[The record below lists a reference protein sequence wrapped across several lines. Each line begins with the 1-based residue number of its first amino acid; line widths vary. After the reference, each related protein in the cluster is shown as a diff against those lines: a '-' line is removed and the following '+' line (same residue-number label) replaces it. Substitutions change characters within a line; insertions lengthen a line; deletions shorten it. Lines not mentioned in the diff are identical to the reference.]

1 MKSILAIL
9 LTLFGSW
16 GAPAQEIQEGMLGPL
31 PAMAANLRNPASHPA
46 EWASLKEFLEKDD
59 SNKHFYREGVYDCK
73 HFSLELFRRAQTNEM
88 ACYIVLIRFA
98 EIQEGH
104 SVICFPTMD
113 KGDVFVDFTPIQ
125 MRDHQ
130 EPMKAIAMIAPRQPR
145 IQVPLQQVPDNFTND
160 AAFFISYQ
168 AQQPLLH
175 EAAALL
181 ASSQKELSDL
191 QEQIE
196 TLQQNPHLTQGQKA
210 ELGKLSDEYA
220 EKYRRYQAATE
231 VYRSYE
237 KDWKS
242 PFDSNQEYTVINIT
256 RY

>member
-1 MKSILAIL
+1 
-9 LTLFGSW
+9 
-16 GAPAQEIQEGMLGPL
+16 
-31 PAMAANLRNPASHPA
+31 
-46 EWASLKEFLEKDD
+46 
-59 SNKHFYREGVYDCK
+59 
-73 HFSLELFRRAQTNEM
+73 M

-104 SVICFPTMD
+104 SVVCFPTTD

-125 MRDHQ
+125 MRDRQ

-160 AAFFISYQ
+160 ASFFISYQ
-168 AQQPLLH
+168 AQQPQLH

-191 QEQIE
+191 QEKIE
-196 TLQQNPHLTQGQKA
+196 TLQRNPHLTQDQKA
-210 ELGKLSDEYA
+210 ELARLSDEHA
-220 EKYRRYQAATE
+220 EKYRRYQAAME

-242 PFDSNQEYTVINIT
+242 PFDSNQEYTVINLT
-256 RY
+256 RF

>member
-104 SVICFPTMD
+104 SVVCFPTMD

-145 IQVPLQQVPDNFTND
+145 IQVPLQQVPGNFTNFQPKGVVRPAGTNRD
-160 AAFFISYQ
+160 LAAEPASYSGPESRAGQ
-168 AQQPLLH
+168 AERRIHREIPQVSSRHGSLPLLRKRL
-175 EAAALL
+175 EEPL
-181 ASSQKELSDL
+181 
-191 QEQIE
+191 
-196 TLQQNPHLTQGQKA
+196 
-210 ELGKLSDEYA
+210 
-220 EKYRRYQAATE
+220 
-231 VYRSYE
+231 
-237 KDWKS
+237 
-242 PFDSNQEYTVINIT
+242 
-256 RY
+256 